1 MSLIDPG
8 VLSDVTAD
16 GVGLGVALAIAGSV
30 LIVAALGRRPIA
42 AAAGAV
48 VAAGSFAATGHTRVG
63 DTAALATLADLAH
76 LEAAAVWGG
85 GLVLLWLTLR
95 ARRQPASAGAAVAVA
110 ERVEATPAETA
121 SVVAR
126 FSRLATVSIVIVGA
140 AGVALGWSE
149 VRSLSALTSTGY
161 GLFLLAKV
169 AVVAAIAALGAYNH
183 FRLVPAVQGRQS
195 RAGLARLRH
204 TLRLEALGLVA
215 VLALTSVLVVMTPA
229 KTSSQGGV
237 VEKIVSLGDA
247 GSVQLVV
254 APAKAGFTQVHIY
267 TYDPTERP
275 SDIAEA
281 VTLELTLPEAD
292 LGPITR
298 TPERAGPAHFQ
309 LDGDDFAVAGRW
321 EIKILARI
329 DRFTEASGTTEVDIA
344 R

>member
-1 MSLIDPG
+1 
-8 VLSDVTAD
+8 
-16 GVGLGVALAIAGSV
+16 
-30 LIVAALGRRPIA
+30 
-42 AAAGAV
+42 
-48 VAAGSFAATGHTRVG
+48 
-63 DTAALATLADLAH
+63 
-76 LEAAAVWGG
+76 
-85 GLVLLWLTLR
+85 
-95 ARRQPASAGAAVAVA
+95 
-110 ERVEATPAETA
+110 
-121 SVVAR
+121 
-126 FSRLATVSIVIVGA
+126 VIVGA

-149 VRSLSALTSTGY
+149 VRSLHALTSTGY